1 MLNKLSLR
9 LKDHTCHPHKHHFQ
23 SGRAYVS
30 SAFPR
35 ERRHRRRRRSRIS
48 VCARARPLHVCEWRL
63 TRCLSHVSRCRGR
76 SLFFV
81 CVCGNLLLR
90 NIYEPVPFL
99 KKESVVFNEHVLEI
113 VSASIIYKARL
124 HLWTGLVCKCEY
136 LIITEK
142 IHLTQLLYWH
152 NMTLLEQT
160 DILGRRP
167 VCACV
172 CLSVSV
178 SYEGMSM
185 EGFLP
190 IVGGEGCWRWQYL
203 ILADRFAQMA
213 SATAAPNATNRVT
226 RVRAISHVTPN

>member
-1 MLNKLSLR
+1 MWILNN
-9 LKDHTCHPHKHHFQ
+9 
-23 SGRAYVS
+23 Y
-30 SAFPR
+30 
-35 ERRHRRRRRSRIS
+35 
-48 VCARARPLHVCEWRL
+48 
-63 TRCLSHVSRCRGR
+63 
-76 SLFFV
+76 
-81 CVCGNLLLR
+81 
-90 NIYEPVPFL
+90 
-99 KKESVVFNEHVLEI
+99 
-113 VSASIIYKARL
+113 
-124 HLWTGLVCKCEY
+124 
-136 LIITEK
+136 EK

-226 RVRAISHVTPN
+226 RVRAISHVTPKTLGGLLYLSTLFKRVFLESPYMECWDTYLTFAHHITKTSPPHITFRSVSTT